1 MCEKG
6 KESECKKGLK
16 VKAGDCSPEQIR
28 ECHGSEGDHP
38 CESDKD
44 TS

>member
-38 CESDKD
+38 CASEEKTD
-44 TS
+44 